1 MQCSFYYNSE
11 SIDDIICL
19 ISSMVR
25 VYIYEI
31 LNFQELVEKRCMGGS
46 KACMPIWM
54 FLVAHAY
61 SVQLFQDLFYIE

>member
-54 FLVAHAY
+54 FFGSTCILCTAFSRPFLY
-61 SVQLFQDLFYIE
+61 